1 MATTEQ
7 NSRELSNLL
16 NKGILNS
23 AVATKEYEDINVIL
37 PDPKKLRM
45 VVKVFL
51 LWSPNESTYLNQIF
65 LKLRQY
71 YQLYNRCATNTNIK
85 KGFQTLS
92 I

>member
-1 MATTEQ
+1 MATIEQ
-7 NSRELSNLL
+7 NSSELSNLL

-23 AVATKEYEDINVIL
+23 ATKEYEDINVIL
-37 PDPKKLRM
+37 PDPKILQM

-71 YQLYNRCATNTNIK
+71 YQLYNR
-85 KGFQTLS
+85 
-92 I
+92 